1 MKYFNYS
8 NSINLLK
15 KSIWLL
21 IIVLLFFFF
30 SKREN
35 KEYTRIE
42 NFENFKN
49 ENSSQIILDPVF
61 ISSDSKNRPF
71 TIKAKKAKKNPA
83 SHNLYNLK
91 YPKGSLVDMSGDFL
105 KIQSK
110 EGIFNKSKEQM
121 HLFEDVIFEN
131 QKGYTFKTNSAF
143 FDFSLKQVS
152 GNEKIIGTGT
162 KGNIKSEGFKI
173 VDNGE
178 KIFFLGKTTLT
189 INSNEK

>member
-1 MKYFNYS
+1 
-8 NSINLLK
+8 
-15 KSIWLL
+15 
-21 IIVLLFFFF
+21 
-30 SKREN
+30 
-35 KEYTRIE
+35 
-42 NFENFKN
+42 
-49 ENSSQIILDPVF
+49 
-61 ISSDSKNRPF
+61 
-71 TIKAKKAKKNPA
+71 
-83 SHNLYNLK
+83 
-91 YPKGSLVDMSGDFL
+91 MSGDFL

-152 GNEKIIGTGT
+152 GDEKIIGTGT